1 MRTTLSLFAMLLAA
15 SLFITGCGSPDT
27 GANNA
32 SNKATNA
39 TNVSNANTGA
49 NAAAIE
55 TDIKKQV
62 ADMAAA
68 LQKGD
73 SAYFEKL
80 YTDNYMFVGP
90 DGSVASGKDRIA
102 SMKSGQTKYET
113 ITYDDVSVRSNAEGN
128 GAVSISIATV
138 KGVNL
143 GKPVDGKYRVTHVW
157 SKTKDGW
164 RLASGQT
171 TPITAAATSDKPAA
185 NANAAATGNSKA
197 NSNSNK

>member
-1 MRTTLSLFAMLLAA
+1 MITAA
-15 SLFITGCGSPDT
+15 LIAGGCGAP
-27 GANNA
+27 AN
-32 SNKATNA
+32 T
-39 TNVSNANTGA
+39 SNAANKPA
-49 NAAAIE
+49 NAANANSTAATAPANPAAVE
-55 TDIKKQV
+55 ADIKKQV
-62 ADMAAA
+62 SDMAAA

-73 SAYFEKL
+73 AAYFEKL

-90 DGSVASGKDRIA
+90 DGSLATGAQRIA
-102 SMKSGQTKYET
+102 SMKSGETKYDS

-138 KGVNL
+138 KGMNL

-171 TPITAAATSDKPAA
+171 TPMSASASAEKPAS
-185 NANAAATGNSKA
+185 NANAASAA
-197 NSNSNK
+197 PSNSANANK